1 MSLELITV
9 GKLRLVGLH
18 DLLIHAINMPTFIRF
33 KTRDER
39 LQLRIEFNVAVLAL
53 LSDVQCVNDLDGYTV

>member
-1 MSLELITV
+1 
-9 GKLRLVGLH
+9 
-18 DLLIHAINMPTFIRF
+18 MPTFIRF